1 MHPPEFRQAHYL
13 SDWPDCHIEAQ
24 CPGCKRSTTVPTRLL
39 MQRHGDMLIM
49 EAVKRFRCQKCRVNA
64 APVYLC
70 ASHHRS
76 FCYGPDPDWAL
87 ELVPEPGA
95 RL

>member
-1 MHPPEFRQAHYL
+1 MHPPEFRLAHHL
-13 SDWPDCHIEAQ
+13 SDWPECHIEAQ

-39 MQRHGDMLIM
+39 MQRHGDMKVL
-49 EAVKRFRCQKCRVNA
+49 EAVKRMRCQKCRVSP
-64 APVYLC
+64 APAYLC

-87 ELVPEPGA
+87 ELVPEL
-95 RL
+95 RK

>member
-1 MHPPEFRQAHYL
+1 
-13 SDWPDCHIEAQ
+13 
-24 CPGCKRSTTVPTRLL
+24 

-49 EAVKRFRCQKCRVNA
+49 EAVKRMRCQKCRVNA
-64 APVYLC
+64 APVFLC

-87 ELVPEPGA
+87 ELVPEP
-95 RL
+95 RT